1 MSNIRWP
8 EIPKDKRR
16 EVSVSD
22 LTASMPEA
30 LLDSEEPGI
39 LVRILAEKMME
50 LDGKIRN
57 LLIWP
62 QVDALPETLLDILAG
77 DMHIDWYDYD
87 ADISIKR
94 TIIKAGVAVHKR
106 LGTLWAVQKVITDYF
121 GAGEVREWDT
131 YGGEPHHFKVVSG
144 NAEMVGINLDRFV
157 NMLGH
162 VKRKSSWL
170 DSVEI
175 GLTAENTV
183 HVAVAY
189 AEHDREL
196 VLLGHTASGGETE
209 DEGGMGGETIT
220 GTSRPP
226 ETDID
231 TSITEKE
238 DYINSSV
245 TGAKGGN

>member
-1 MSNIRWP
+1 MSDIRFP
-8 EIPKDKRR
+8 EIPKDGRQ
-16 EVSVSD
+16 EVDVNA
-22 LTASMPEA
+22 LTASCPTA
-30 LLDSEEPGI
+30 LRESEEPGI
-39 LVRILAEKMME
+39 LIQILAEKMME
-50 LDGKIRN
+50 LDRKIRWVMV
-57 LLIWP
+57 WP
-62 QVDALPETLLDILAG
+62 QIDMLPEALLDILAG

-87 ADISIKR
+87 ADISVKR
-94 TIIKAGVAVHKR
+94 TIIKASVAVHKR

-196 VLLGHTASGGETE
+196 VLLGHTASGWETE
-209 DEGGMGGETIT
+209 DEGGMRGETIT

-231 TSITEKE
+231 TGITEKE

>member
-1 MSNIRWP
+1 MSDIRFP
-8 EIPKDKRR
+8 EIPKDGRQ
-16 EVSVSD
+16 EVDVNA
-22 LTASMPEA
+22 LTASCPTA
-30 LLDSEEPGI
+30 LRESEEPGI
-39 LVRILAEKMME
+39 LIQILAEKMME
-50 LDGKIRN
+50 LDRKIRWVMV
-57 LLIWP
+57 WP
-62 QVDALPETLLDILAG
+62 QIDMLPEALLDILAG

-87 ADISIKR
+87 ADISVKR
-94 TIIKAGVAVHKR
+94 TIIKASVAVHKR

-162 VKRKSSWL
+162 VKRKSSGL

>member
-8 EIPKDKRR
+8 EIPKDERR
-16 EVSVSD
+16 EVSISD
-22 LTASMPEA
+22 LTASMPDA
-30 LLDSEEPGI
+30 LLASEEPGV
-39 LVRILAEKMME
+39 LVKILAGKMME

-62 QVDALPETLLDILAG
+62 QIDALPETVLDILAG

-87 ADISIKR
+87 ASISVKR
-94 TIIKAGVAVHKR
+94 TIIKSGVAVHKR

-121 GAGEVREWDT
+121 GAGEVREWTT

-144 NAEMVGINLDRFV
+144 NAEMVGVNLDRFV
-157 NMLGH
+157 AMMEH

-175 GLTAENTV
+175 GLSAENTI
-183 HVAVAY
+183 HVAIAY

-196 VLLGHTASGGETE
+196 IRLGHTETGEETDDMGWTKSLALGTDTNTSISASENFIKESTAE
-209 DEGGMGGETIT
+209 AEGG
-220 GTSRPP
+220 
-226 ETDID
+226 
-231 TSITEKE
+231 
-238 DYINSSV
+238 N
-245 TGAKGGN
+245 